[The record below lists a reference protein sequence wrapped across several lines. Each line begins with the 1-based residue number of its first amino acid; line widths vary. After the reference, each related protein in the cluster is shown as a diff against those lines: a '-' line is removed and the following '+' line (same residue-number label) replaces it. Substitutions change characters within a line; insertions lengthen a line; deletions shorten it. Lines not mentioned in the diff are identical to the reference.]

1 MIEVE
6 RILDIE
12 QYLYGID
19 TVLFDLD
26 EGLCE
31 KWLLRYSQ
39 TFPGNRKYG
48 EEALDCI

>member
-26 EGLCE
+26 DTLYSE
-31 KWLLRYSQ
+31 KDYVKSGYCAIAKLS
-39 TFPGNRKYG
+39 RK
-48 EEALDCI
+48 